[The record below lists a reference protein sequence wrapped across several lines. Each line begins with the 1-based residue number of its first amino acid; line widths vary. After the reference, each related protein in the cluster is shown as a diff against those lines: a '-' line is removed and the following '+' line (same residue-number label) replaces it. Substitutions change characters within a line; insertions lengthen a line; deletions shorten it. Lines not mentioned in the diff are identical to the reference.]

1 MEKSGNLSSKRLKRY
16 RNRVR
21 DLVRETLEKSFWKL
35 SKTHALDELTENLED
50 IRVAP
55 HVIAER
61 LLKNS

>member
-16 RNRVR
+16 RYRVR
-21 DLVRETLEKSFWKL
+21 DLVRETLEKEFWKL
-35 SKTHALDELTENLED
+35 GKTHALDELTENLED

>member
-21 DLVRETLEKSFWKL
+21 DLVREALEKSFWKL
-35 SKTHALDELTENLED
+35 GKTHALDEMTENLDD
-50 IRVAP
+50 IREAP
-55 HVIAER
+55 HVTADK